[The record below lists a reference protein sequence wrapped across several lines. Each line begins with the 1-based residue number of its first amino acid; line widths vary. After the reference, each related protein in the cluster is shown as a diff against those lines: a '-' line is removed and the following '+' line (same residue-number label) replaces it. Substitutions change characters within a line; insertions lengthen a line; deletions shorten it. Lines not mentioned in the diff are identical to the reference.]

1 MKLTNEVYIVGAG
14 DHGIR
19 LTHSSDCAVFLID
32 GGNNHLALIDAG
44 VGADTRA
51 ILKNIE
57 EDGFD
62 PKNIE
67 MVFLTHAH
75 TDHIGG
81 ARDLRDWLHCKIA
94 ISAGEAALVENA
106 EEEALGLSVAK
117 RAGYYP
123 QDFVVHPCPVDIQ
136 VKDGQAFKIG
146 DLTLTAI
153 VVGGHTRAGVLYLLQ
168 GKEKQ
173 YLFAGDHISYGGLVS
188 LQNYENSGSTID
200 GYRESGK
207 KLASLKLHVDA
218 FLPSHMLFTL
228 NRGQTEVDKMI
239 QASQHLM
246 FAGRVYAP
254 ERIF

>member
-1 MKLTNEVYIVGAG
+1 MKLTDEVYIVGAG

-19 LTHSSDCAVFLID
+19 LTHSSDCAVFLIN
-32 GGNNHLALIDAG
+32 GGDNHLALIDAG

-51 ILKNIE
+51 ILNNVE
-57 EDGFD
+57 SDGFD

-67 MVFLTHAH
+67 TVFLTHAH

-81 ARDLRDWLHCKIA
+81 AKDLRDWLNCKIA
-94 ISAGEAALVENA
+94 ISSGEAALVENA

-123 QDFVVHPCPVDIQ
+123 QEFVVRPCQVDIR
-136 VKDGQAFKIG
+136 VKDGQVFQIG
-146 DLTLTAI
+146 NLTLTAI
-153 VVGGHTRAGVLYLLQ
+153 VVSGHTRAGIIYLLQ
-168 GKEKQ
+168 GKEKR
-173 YLFAGDHISYGGLVS
+173 YLFCGDHISYGGLVS
-188 LQNYENSGSTID
+188 LQNYENSGSSID

-207 KLASLKLHVDA
+207 KLASLNLRVDA
-218 FLPSHMLFTL
+218 LLPSHMLFTL
-228 NRGQTEVDKMI
+228 NRGQSEVDKMI

-246 FAGRVYAP
+246 FGGRVYAP